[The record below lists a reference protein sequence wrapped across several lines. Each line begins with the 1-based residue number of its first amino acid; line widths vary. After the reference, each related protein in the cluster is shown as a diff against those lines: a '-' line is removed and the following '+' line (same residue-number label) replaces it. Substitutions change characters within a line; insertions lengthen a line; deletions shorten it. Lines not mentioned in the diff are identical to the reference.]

1 VTVIHAPAMLTG
13 LGHGKRAMIARRSP
27 AQRKSGVQGV
37 PERSGIVTHC
47 RGKVRRSAPVGEQGA
62 FG

>member
-13 LGHGKRAMIARRSP
+13 LGRGRRAMIARRSP

-37 PERSGIVTHC
+37 PEKIWDRHAWP
-47 RGKVRRSAPVGEQGA
+47 RESASISSLW
-62 FG
+62 